1 VMPMPGPSLASEDRV
16 QECKVLCRTM
26 RRWIIEQSFASQVG
40 HVGSCLSVVE
50 IMSALWCGV
59 MKSAGTAERDRDRFI
74 LSKGHAALALYC
86 ALRWKGLINEDTFH
100 TYCANGSDLGG
111 HPLHR
116 LAAVELSTGSLG
128 QGLSVA
134 CGLAYG
140 LRHTNSPAR
149 VFVLLSDGE
158 CNEGQ
163 VWEAAMFAAHHQLTN
178 LCVVVDHNG
187 SQCMGRTSDVL
198 RADLVG
204 IWRAFGWDV
213 GSIDGHSIEQLLV
226 SFDGIAAFQKPR
238 AVVADTVLG
247 KGISFM
253 EHRFE
258 WHYRNLDPD
267 LKAAALDEL
276 WRVEAQD
283 ASSAG

>member
-1 VMPMPGPSLASEDRV
+1 MHMSRPSLPSSDRA
-16 QECKVLCRTM
+16 EACKTLCRTM

-40 HVGSCLSVVE
+40 HIGSCLSIVE
-50 IMSALWCGV
+50 IISALWCGV
-59 MKSAGTAERDRDRFI
+59 MKGAGTEELDRDRFI

-86 ALRWKGLINEDTFH
+86 ALRWKGVIDSDTFS
-100 TYCANGSDLGG
+100 TYCANGSDLAG

-116 LAAVELSTGSLG
+116 LPAVEFSTGSLG

-140 LRHTNSPAR
+140 LRHTNSTSR

-163 VWEAAMFAAHHQLTN
+163 VWEAAMFAAHHRLTN

-187 SQCMGRTSDVL
+187 SQCMGRASDVL
-198 RADLVG
+198 QMNLAR
-204 IWRAFGWDV
+204 IWRAFGWHV
-213 GSIDGHSIEQLLV
+213 ATVDGHDIDQLLAYFCGNAPFESPQAV
-226 SFDGIAAFQKPR
+226 IAE
-238 AVVADTVLG
+238 TVLG

-258 WHYRNLDPD
+258 WHYRNLS
-267 LKAAALDEL
+267 LELTAAALDEL
-276 WRVEAQD
+276 GRAEAQD
-283 ASSAG
+283 ATSLC